1 MMNRARTRGIDHFG
15 LTVGSL
21 EDAIHDLRNALGAG
35 LCYIEGPIRDPEPG
49 WMAAKLGARGSCTL
63 RVAALNVLGTNL
75 ELFDYAGAEPR
86 SWTSPPG
93 TAGTFFLLLRTPAPE
108 RIISRL
114 FNEDAVVRP
123 VEHPAPGYEVTLPS
137 GIHLAIQHGP
147 GEQLLGAV
155 CLNRYDHHRALTELT
170 GTFGLLEVE
179 AVTAF
184 GASGIVLAGDHGAPL
199 AVLHG
204 YSPAPRPANSD
215 AGGHHVA
222 FHADDIDAS
231 VASLPV
237 ATRYVPRGRPETITE
252 GPIAGDR
259 WVYLDSPFG
268 LQLELINMPDGTL
281 PYEAG
286 STARRTPMTIGAFA

>member
-49 WMAAKLGARGSCTL
+49 WMSAKLGARGSCTL
-63 RVAALNVLGTNL
+63 RIAALNVLGTNL
-75 ELFDYAGAEPR
+75 ELFDYAGAAQR

-93 TAGTFFLLLRTPAPE
+93 AAGTFFLLLRTPTPE

-123 VEHPAPGYEVTLPS
+123 VEHPVPGYEMGLPS

-147 GEQLLGAV
+147 AEQLLGAV
-155 CLNRYDHHRALTELT
+155 CLNRYDHDRALTEFT
-170 GTFGLLEVE
+170 GTFGLREVE

-184 GASGIVLAGDHGAPL
+184 GASGTVLAGDHGAPL

-204 YSPAPRPANSD
+204 HSPAPRPANSD
-215 AGGHHVA
+215 PGGHHVA
-222 FHADDIDAS
+222 FHSDDIDAS
-231 VASLPV
+231 LASLAA
-237 ATRYVPRGRPETITE
+237 ATRYVPRGAPETITD

-268 LQLELINMPDGTL
+268 LQLEVINMPDGTL

-286 STARRTPMTIGAFA
+286 ASALRAPITIGAFA